1 MEELHMKLNPK
12 VYKQLTNEPF
22 QTQTINGKLVEF
34 HYMNDTQFLLQFAS
48 RGRFAVWT
56 SDGNNYKVLI
66 EKKYH
71 EALNDF
77 YQPEVNTIWLKFLER
92 VSAISKKINTFF
104 IIPTLILYVIIAG
117 VATVV
122 YPDNTLEIL
131 VFMIVLVIISNM
143 IQGRIINKKVRA
155 ENMIA
160 QDKIRAFMGN
170 EKFEGLVKSQ
180 EEHYQEYFK
189 FDEPVEEVEVDKI
202 EDKEVE
208 QSEDNDGTEGN

>member
-22 QTQTINGKLVEF
+22 ETQTIKGRLVEF

-56 SDGNNYKVLI
+56 SDGSNYKVLI

-77 YQPEVNTIWLKFLER
+77 YQVEVNTIWLGFLER
-92 VSAISKKINTFF
+92 VSSISKKINTFF

-117 VATVV
+117 LATVV

-143 IQGRIINKKVRA
+143 IQGRIINKKVRN
-155 ENMIA
+155 ENRIA
-160 QDKIRAFMGN
+160 QDKIREFMGN
-170 EKFEGLVKSQ
+170 ERFEGLVKSQ
-180 EEHYQEYFK
+180 ENHYQEYFK
-189 FDEPVEEVEVDKI
+189 FDEPEEVIENQETDGIEVK
-202 EDKEVE
+202 
-208 QSEDNDGTEGN
+208 QSEDKDGTESN

>member
-189 FDEPVEEVEVDKI
+189 FDEPVEEVEVNKI